1 MSKRCSEEK
10 HTLQLHDQI
19 YEETMESDPETKESK
34 KTILNCCNAQQ
45 NMKPWIKQTTSIQ
58 IFSSEIKTIFY
69 FTVL

>member
-1 MSKRCSEEK
+1 
-10 HTLQLHDQI
+10 
-19 YEETMESDPETKESK
+19 MESDPETKESK

-69 FTVL
+69 FTVH